1 MPSSYAFFK
10 NQFVPLAEA
19 KISIMTSALHYG
31 TAIFEGIR
39 GNWNS
44 QHKQIYLFRMKEHYQ
59 RLLNGCRVLKIKLPY
74 TIDELCQ
81 ITVELAQKCGF
92 EEDIYVRPLAYKS
105 GESLGVRVHD
115 IEDDYLVFII
125 PWGRYIDVDKAR
137 CIVSS
142 WQCPT
147 DNSVPPQV
155 KIMGHYAGNALA
167 KSDAVESGF
176 DEAIMLSSDGYV
188 AQGSGENIFLVINGK
203 LVTPATYNNI
213 LPGITR
219 DSVIKLAK
227 NELGIET
234 IERPVDRAELYLAD
248 EVFLTGTAAH
258 ITPVAEIDHRPIGN
272 GEIGEITR
280 KLQELYAEVIRGNNP
295 KYLDW
300 CTPVY
305 KK

>member
-1 MPSSYAFFK
+1 MPSYAFFK
-10 NQFVPLAEA
+10 NQFIPLADA
-19 KISIMTSALHYG
+19 NVNIMTHALHYG
-31 TAIFEGIR
+31 TAVFEGIR

-44 QHKQIYLFRMKEHYQ
+44 QHKQIYLFRQKEHYQ
-59 RLLNGCRVLKIKLPY
+59 RLLNGCKVMRMKIPY
-74 TIDELCQ
+74 SVDELCR
-81 ITVELAQKCGF
+81 ITVELAQKCAF
-92 EEDIYVRPLAYKS
+92 EQDIYARPLAYKCS
-105 GESLGVRVHD
+105 EALGVRVHD
-115 IEDDYLVFII
+115 IADDFTVFII

-137 CIVSS
+137 CCVSA

-147 DNSVPPQV
+147 DNSIPPQL

-167 KSDAVESGF
+167 KSDAVEKGF
-176 DEAIMLSSDGYV
+176 DEAIMLNQDGYV

-203 LVTPATYNNI
+203 LVTPPTWNNI

-219 DSVIKLAK
+219 DCVITLAK

-234 IERPVDRAELYLAD
+234 IERPVYRAELFIAD

-258 ITPVAEIDHRPIGN
+258 VTPVAEVDHRQVGD
-272 GEIGEITR
+272 GEIGEITGQ
-280 KLQELYAEVIRGNNP
+280 LQQIYADVIRGENSQ
-295 KYLDW
+295 YLDW